1 MSISGAGF
9 LSFGRRLGWLL
20 LASTLVAAVGSA
32 FAAER
37 VISPG
42 TDVFECGNID
52 PGDVLTLPSGTRGE
66 LTIRNCKATAANPI
80 VVRNDPRGNGPTI
93 IRRSGGSSGG
103 FLFSCNTCIG
113 VVIDGSYK
121 WQGAPSGKTYGIQI
135 TMTGGGAP
143 TSFMKIGGLSRFV
156 TVRNVEIDGKWPAI
170 AKSGAGVRL
179 NDLQIRRSAYP
190 GLWREGIL
198 FEDNYI
204 HDVANEGMYI
214 GANYSDGDLPLRDIE
229 IRNNRVEDIGWEA
242 INTKSM
248 WVGDNRIHHN
258 VVRRAGKNGT
268 SSKPTQYSGINNAS
282 GTVKIYN
289 NWIERTGQN
298 GIVQWTSR
306 GPSKA
311 EGKGPFDTYIW
322 NNVIVDAGAL
332 YRTYMNGANGINI
345 GAKDGLEEPN
355 AYVYSN
361 TIVNA
366 RQSGIRASGNV
377 GGGFIR
383 DNIVAGAAEAPISAS
398 SVVQQANNRVG
409 SVDQM
414 GFVDSSTKNFR
425 LKSDSA
431 ARNQGTNQY
440 PDTDYDDVVRPQDG
454 TPDQGAFEYEQGG
467 AVASKPNAPSSLVVN

>member
-258 VVRRAGKNGT
+258 VVRRAGKNGI

-289 NWIERTGQN
+289 NWIETTGQH
-298 GIVQWTSR
+298 GIQSWTQQ
-306 GPSKA
+306 GPKIS
-311 EGKGPFDTYIW
+311 ENKGPFVAEIY
-322 NNVIVDAGAL
+322 NNVIVDAGGLWRSFMAKS
-332 YRTYMNGANGINI
+332 TGINI
-345 GAKDGLEEPN
+345 GAQDGCEKPLPRI
-355 AYVYSN
+355 YSN
-361 TIVNA
+361 TIVNS
-366 RQSGIRASGNV
+366 RQTGIMIATNV
-377 GGGFIR
+377 GDGFVR
-383 DNIVAGAAEAPISAS
+383 DNIAAGSGTNPVIIVPKWVEIR
-398 SVVQQANNRVG
+398 NNNVG
-409 SVDQM
+409 SVAQM
-414 GFVDSSTKNFR
+414 DFVNPSSSNYR
-425 LKSDSA
+425 LKVGSP
-431 ARNQGTNQY
+431 ARNQGTENF
-440 PDTDYDDVVRPQDG
+440 PAKDFGDVARPKDG
-454 TPDQGAFEYEQGG
+454 AADQGAFEGG
-467 AVASKPNAPSSLVVN
+467 G